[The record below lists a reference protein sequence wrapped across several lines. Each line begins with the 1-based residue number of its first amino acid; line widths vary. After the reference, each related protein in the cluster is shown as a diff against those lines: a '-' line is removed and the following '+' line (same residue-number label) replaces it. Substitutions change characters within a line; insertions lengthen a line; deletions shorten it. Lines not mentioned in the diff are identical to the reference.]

1 MIVGE
6 AEVGAARIGDGYPY
20 LVLAVGSSRV
30 GTRRAAA
37 RTRAGRVVPLHA
49 AVAAMAATPD
59 APIPVHRTAPD
70 PSHVPETPP
79 NPGDHRPLP
88 PTPRELGWVWSLAL
102 VLAVWAWGLSI
113 L

>member
-49 AVAAMAATPD
+49 AVAAMVTPLE
-59 APIPVHRTAPD
+59 APAPVHQTAPD
-70 PSHVPETPP
+70 PVHAVETAPD
-79 NPGDHRPLP
+79 PGDHRALP
-88 PTPRELGWVWSLAL
+88 PAARELGWAWSLAL
-102 VLAVWAWGLSI
+102 VIAVFAWGLSI